1 MMDDSRIGLRG
12 LVALELERHN
22 AAAAIGDTGAAWWT
36 LERAHILSQS
46 DLPLHLR
53 VHWTMFR
60 YALRLSDLREVA
72 GQALRLALAPIGAL
86 TGGIPA
92 GNTGRSNISAF
103 ETMAIP
109 ADLRDA
115 LDTGAR
121 L

>member
-1 MMDDSRIGLRG
+1 MKSYR
-12 LVALELERHN
+12 
-22 AAAAIGDTGAAWWT
+22 
-36 LERAHILSQS
+36 
-46 DLPLHLR
+46 
-53 VHWTMFR
+53 
-60 YALRLSDLREVA
+60 
-72 GQALRLALAPIGAL
+72 ALRLALAPIGAL